1 MMQRTKNCDLAMRKK
16 VIELRAKNVPVK
28 TIVKKTGLTKG
39 QVSGIIWRD
48 VKNKT
53 PDKKPKNEAAESPK
67 KTPNRR
73 IKKPVF
79 KPLTFSKKTYA
90 PKSPVSMH
98 RLTECS
104 CREVIGE
111 PRNLVCCGEPTL
123 IGCPYCARHAAINY
137 LPRKDDRI

>member
-1 MMQRTKNCDLAMRKK
+1 MMPRTKNCSPAMRKK

-53 PDKKPKNEAAESPK
+53 PDKKPKNETAKKPK
-67 KTPNRR
+67 NTPNRL

-79 KPLTFSKKTYA
+79 KPLPFLQKTYE
-90 PKSPVSMH
+90 PNRPVSMH
-98 RLTECS
+98 KLTEFS

-111 PRNLVCCGEPTL
+111 PKNLLCCGEPTL

-137 LPRKDDRI
+137 QPRKENRI